1 MSAAGLPLFV
11 VETVVYTYAAM
22 DLLSFIII
30 MGRGYRRSIKKKKT
44 NGGPISVTRDVR
56 E

>member
-30 MGRGYRRSIKKKKT
+30 MGRGYRRTIKKT
-44 NGGPISVTRDVR
+44 NG
-56 E
+56 